1 MLISPARLRQW
12 LLQANI
18 YLSILILL
26 PGSQQ
31 HHFSWAPAVTFGC
44 VAYGIRRDIILIF
57 RYRMLLSWGLSGV
70 SLMFIHSQYFLEN
83 PRQVVTYTL
92 KIWLPFVMA
101 LQSSLAE
108 AVLLLPLSTTT
119 AMIYLGASQSR
130 QSIELQE
137 LPGPVPG
144 PRRMR

>member
-1 MLISPARLRQW
+1 MGWWWWKVLISPARMRQW

-31 HHFSWAPAVTFGC
+31 HHFSWAPAVTFG
-44 VAYGIRRDIILIF
+44 
-57 RYRMLLSWGLSGV
+57 MLLSWGLSGI

-119 AMIYLGASQSR
+119 AMIYLSASQSR